1 MAPQPGTSSARLIPR
16 LINQP
21 PWPWI
26 QLGSCAKFQ
35 WNTWQL
41 PIPHLP
47 PAMAGLRI
55 VHLTDTHLRPGWDVG
70 YDRLIGVLADNPP
83 DLILFTGDFVED
95 KYCPRTALPTL
106 RRLFS
111 SLKSRLGTFAIL
123 GNHDGDLLP
132 LHIEDL
138 PLTLINDRRLCLD
151 VAPSA
156 RHILSQSPSEPP
168 TDIAADQVYANG
180 GNGDG
185 NRAGP
190 PGKPV
195 DPTHEI
201 SDEGEGCGSHA
212 SQPPNSIARLGIDSR
227 NLSLRP
233 TAGVGEERSTQ
244 DSQPTDARAACGISS
259 QATLE
264 LIGLPGVDRKDME
277 QSTLLTTLPA
287 RQPNTLRIILTH
299 YPDLWHL
306 ARPHTP
312 DLYLA
317 GHTHGG
323 QVCLPTGRPILRHD
337 SMPHTH
343 CRGIH
348 RMDDCWYVVN
358 RGLGFG
364 KYRVRLFCPA
374 EVMELE
380 LVVDAE

>member
-1 MAPQPGTSSARLIPR
+1 M
-16 LINQP
+16 
-21 PWPWI
+21 
-26 QLGSCAKFQ
+26 
-35 WNTWQL
+35 

-47 PAMAGLRI
+47 PALEGFRI
-55 VHLTDTHLRPGWDVG
+55 VHLTDTHLHPGWDAG
-70 YDRLIGVLADNPP
+70 YDRLIGILADNPP

-111 SLKSRLGTFAIL
+111 ALKSRLGTFAIL

-132 LHIEDL
+132 LHIEDI
-138 PLTLINDRRLCLD
+138 PLTLINDRRLCLTETS
-151 VAPSA
+151 AP
-156 RHILSQSPSEPP
+156 I
-168 TDIAADQVYANG
+168 
-180 GNGDG
+180 
-185 NRAGP
+185 
-190 PGKPV
+190 
-195 DPTHEI
+195 
-201 SDEGEGCGSHA
+201 
-212 SQPPNSIARLGIDSR
+212 
-227 NLSLRP
+227 
-233 TAGVGEERSTQ
+233 
-244 DSQPTDARAACGISS
+244 
-259 QATLE
+259 E

-277 QSTLLTTLPA
+277 HSTLLSTLLP
-287 RQPNTLRIILTH
+287 RQPGTLRIILSH
-299 YPDLWHL
+299 YPDLWHM
-306 ARPHTP
+306 ARPHRP

-323 QVCLPTGRPILRHD
+323 QVCLPNGRPILRHD

-380 LVVDAE
+380 LVGYGE